1 MKHAYYTADNLR
13 DKTQELFAAYT
24 TNQPN
29 RSHFIPIKSA
39 LLVLDMQS
47 YFLDSASHAF
57 VPSAP
62 AIIPVIHELIDSYK
76 QKFLPVIFTRHINTP
91 KNAGM
96 MAKWWRDMIQTDIPH
111 SEIIPELDTSGA
123 TIILKS
129 QYDAFYGTAL
139 QKLLDQFQVEQLV
152 ICGVMTHLCCET
164 TARSAFMRGFEVF
177 FSIDGTATYNE
188 EYQRATL
195 LNLSHGFATLCLARD
210 IEDEVSKS
218 IAE

>member
-13 DKTQELFAAYT
+13 DKARGLFTTYT
-24 TNQPN
+24 ANQPN
-29 RSHFIPIKSA
+29 RSYFVPIKSA

-62 AIIPVIHELIDSYK
+62 AIIPVIHTLIDSYK

-91 KNAGM
+91 NNAGL
-96 MAKWWRDMIQTDIPH
+96 MAKWWRDMIQADKPH
-111 SEIIPELDTSGA
+111 SEIIPELDTSDA
-123 TIILKS
+123 AVILKN

-139 QKLLDQFQVEQLV
+139 QELLDQFEVEQLV
-152 ICGVMTHLCCET
+152 ICGVLTHLCCET
-164 TARSAFMRGFEVF
+164 TARAAFMRGYEVF

-195 LNLSHGFATLCLARD
+195 LNLSHGFATLILAQD
-210 IEDEVSKS
+210 IKDEVSKPN
-218 IAE
+218 AE